1 MNELPLKLSYS
12 DEESIETDYAD
23 NPHVY
28 NNMWEY
34 VMSAVGVCV
43 GFGSFW
49 RFPSLVFRNGG
60 RVFLIPYLIAMVLM
74 GMPLLYL

>member
-1 MNELPLKLSYS
+1 MNEFPLKLSYS

-49 RFPSLVFRNGG
+49 RFPSSGTGEVSFW
-60 RVFLIPYLIAMVLM
+60 FPTS
-74 GMPLLYL
+74 